1 MGITI
6 KQLSEMSGYSCS
18 TISRVITNKGNVK
31 AETREAV
38 ERLLMEQNYRTNVME
53 LRMAG
58 INQRTIMIIVG
69 DLDNWFYMEMIRGI
83 QRRVAE
89 EGYISV
95 IGYSDNEEKA
105 ENEYVQMAYQESY
118 AGIMFINVKG
128 DSILK
133 QMLMQNKCP
142 VVFLNRSV
150 RFVDL
155 DTVCS
160 DNYQGGY
167 MATNYLIE
175 MGHRK
180 IAHLTGSLY
189 SSVTFERMRGY
200 EDAMRDAH
208 CVISKHSLFYG
219 DLKRESGYQFGRQL
233 AEKGWDF
240 TAVFCG
246 NDLMAVGLLEAL
258 EEYGIQVPEEVSIVC
273 YDDTPIAEKAKI
285 HLTTVGVEASRMG
298 KVASEMLL
306 SRIAGENIESRTISF
321 KPKMT
326 IRDSVRKI

>member
-105 ENEYVQMAYQESY
+105 EQKLSDVIQGNGLGWTKDSKKMYFIDSQTYTVQEFDFDLEKGSISNGRIAVEVPKEMGLPDGMTVDDDGMLWIALWGGGCVSRWNPKTGELLCKIEVPAKNVTACTFGGPDMNELYITTAKMDTDEEQYPHAGGLFKIKLDITGTPSY
-118 AGIMFINVKG
+118 
-128 DSILK
+128 
-133 QMLMQNKCP
+133 
-142 VVFLNRSV
+142 R
-150 RFVDL
+150 
-155 DTVCS
+155 
-160 DNYQGGY
+160 YQG
-167 MATNYLIE
+167 
-175 MGHRK
+175 
-180 IAHLTGSLY
+180 
-189 SSVTFERMRGY
+189 
-200 EDAMRDAH
+200 
-208 CVISKHSLFYG
+208 
-219 DLKRESGYQFGRQL
+219 
-233 AEKGWDF
+233 
-240 TAVFCG
+240 
-246 NDLMAVGLLEAL
+246 
-258 EEYGIQVPEEVSIVC
+258 
-273 YDDTPIAEKAKI
+273 
-285 HLTTVGVEASRMG
+285 
-298 KVASEMLL
+298 
-306 SRIAGENIESRTISF
+306 
-321 KPKMT
+321 
-326 IRDSVRKI
+326 